1 MKFLF
6 IVPLKNQRC
15 LSTQVN
21 SKRNSFAIFFYL
33 SYIFT
38 TIFYNSQIVESFNR
52 FKLYPYNK
60 KPSDLKKVRP
70 LLRRAIKA
78 CRQEG
83 GMPPLVEIEMPLR
96 QGNQKLWPVINPI
109 LIWNFFL
116 ETVLVSKHCSIIKQ
130 HAKFEPDRTNRT
142 GVMTK
147 IIRALEERKNFFT
160 HFWLN

>member
-1 MKFLF
+1 MVVWYINTGGRKLSRILLLYNLQQLQKRDSCRGGDRRLPGCYFITFVKSLKFLF

-83 GMPPLVEIEMPLR
+83 GMPPMVEIEMPLR
-96 QGNQKLWPVINPI
+96 QGNQKL
-109 LIWNFFL
+109 
-116 ETVLVSKHCSIIKQ
+116 
-130 HAKFEPDRTNRT
+130 
-142 GVMTK
+142 
-147 IIRALEERKNFFT
+147 
-160 HFWLN
+160 